1 MASPGQ
7 LKSGKRD
14 STRAH
19 LITHMSGSTDPD
31 LLVNSGGEGR
41 SPQLTELR
49 SRMCSRDLWRY
60 LEVSRCLQS
69 IPEHSFSGLA
79 IAVSCYT
86 GTCLKHLK
94 QFRRGY
100 KAPVNA
106 SSKFIEPIPYARAT
120 KLSEDALNAAC
131 RFLSLISYFDAAR
144 IKTIFEQWYSF
155 NGRKLLCM
163 SERRTTDGLLEKE
176 LDEDGYLKEPRI
188 PDTS

>member
-1 MASPGQ
+1 
-7 LKSGKRD
+7 
-14 STRAH
+14 
-19 LITHMSGSTDPD
+19 MSGSTDPD
-31 LLVNSGGEGR
+31 LLANSGGEGR

-94 QFRRGY
+94 QWRRGY
-100 KAPVNA
+100 TAPVN
-106 SSKFIEPIPYARAT
+106 SSNKFIDPISFARAT
-120 KLSEDALNAAC
+120 ELSKHALDFAC
-131 RFLSLISYFDAAR
+131 RFLSLISDIDAER
-144 IKTIFEQWYSF
+144 IKSIFQDWY
-155 NGRKLLCM
+155 NDKGRRILSM
-163 SERRTTDGLLEKE
+163 SERHTTDGLLEKE